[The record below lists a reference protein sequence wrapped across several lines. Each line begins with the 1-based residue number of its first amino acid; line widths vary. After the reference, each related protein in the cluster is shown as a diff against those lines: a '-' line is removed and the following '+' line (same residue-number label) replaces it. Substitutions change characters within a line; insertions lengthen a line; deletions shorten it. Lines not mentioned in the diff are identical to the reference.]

1 MCVRERCRGAAGFHE
16 GTPAF
21 QTQRGQ
27 RLLAAAR
34 PSPSSVLGQC
44 DLLGPIWAEPLAVA
58 PARHCFPKPAIYC
71 RLGHGLLEVVPASRL
86 GRLRHVPSSRHS
98 NMNIKLIGCKSASG
112 LNTGDCRM
120 GPSLSTT
127 GTQHSDW
134 KCGWKCGWNCDLP
147 VLSKWLLLGI
157 VTDGDHARI
166 GCAEAGIC
174 LPGLLFGRSPRMAY
188 GVWRLSMERPGL
200 AGLQEVDRRLGQAGS
215 SCGWRP
221 AGSLHRVQLKTG
233 ETQHAL
239 RQAATRV

>member
-1 MCVRERCRGAAGFHE
+1 VCVRERCRGAAGFHE

-34 PSPSSVLGQC
+34 PLPSSVLGQC

-58 PARHCFPKPAIYC
+58 PARHCFSKPAISC

-134 KCGWKCGWNCDLP
+134 NCGWKCGWKCGWNCDLP

-166 GCAEAGIC
+166 GCAEARIC
-174 LPGLLFGRSPRMAY
+174 LPGLLFGRSPLMALVN
-188 GVWRLSMERPGL
+188 GA
-200 AGLQEVDRRLGQAGS
+200 AGI
-215 SCGWRP
+215 GWFAR
-221 AGSLHRVQLKTG
+221 GRDG
-233 ETQHAL
+233 
-239 RQAATRV
+239 